1 LFDTDRFEAGNSGVL
16 SDPALGIAEFTNGNF
31 LSRSTIFRDFTLPRG
46 VDLAL
51 EQPINEIVDGRVQ
64 RYFSKPLPTGETV
77 TRFVREGLLRRWL
90 RTASSSPGISSSWVL
105 DDRVHADY
113 AKLLLPRAVGY
124 SASLFDYFFRGK
136 LNVDVINDPTDM
148 SLVRVEGTNGS
159 TEKLD
164 GGTLELYSED
174 ILMGAYRRYTGWHD
188 YGNGRSRPADIGYF

>member
-1 LFDTDRFEAGNSGVL
+1 ML
-16 SDPALGIAEFTNGNF
+16 
-31 LSRSTIFRDFTLPRG
+31 
-46 VDLAL
+46 
-51 EQPINEIVDGRVQ
+51 
-64 RYFSKPLPTGETV
+64 KK
-77 TRFVREGLLRRWL
+77 WL
-90 RTASSSPGISSSWVL
+90 RFANSFPGVSSSWVL

-136 LNVDVINDPTDM
+136 LNVDVSNDPNDM

-174 ILMGAYRRYTGWHD
+174 INGARIAATPVGTNTVTADPGQPISATFRL
-188 YGNGRSRPADIGYF
+188 PAIATS